1 MMDTLFGGSALNC
14 VYGAALLIGF
24 LYALFLI
31 FFQGVGHAFDL
42 GHVDILGHDVDLG
55 SLFDLPGHDVDVHA
69 GHEAMVGHDGHEV
82 GGLSMLAISGFTA
95 AFGAFGLATAT
106 LLDAPPLLS
115 LLAAVIGGVIVG
127 GLAQIL
133 FIQVLSPST
142 SSNIQL
148 SAIKGASARVTVP
161 ISARGI
167 GQIAI
172 ILSGQRI
179 TLSAR
184 SSAEVEIPRGA
195 SVLVDSVRDG
205 IAYVSPEA
213 DIEI

>member
-14 VYGAALLIGF
+14 IYGAALLIGF

-31 FFQGVGHAFDL
+31 FFQGVGHAFEL
-42 GHVDILGHDVDLG
+42 GHVDIFGHDIDLG
-55 SLFDLPGHDVDVHA
+55 GLFDLPGHDVDLHA
-69 GHEAMVGHDGHEV
+69 GHEVMAGHDGHEA

-115 LLAAVIGGVIVG
+115 LLAAVAGGVVIGGV
-127 GLAQIL
+127 AQIL

-161 ISARGI
+161 IPAQGM

-172 ILSGQRI
+172 VLGGQRM
-179 TLSAR
+179 TLGAR
-184 SSAEVEIPRGA
+184 SSAEVDIPRGVE
-195 SVLVDSVRDG
+195 VLVDGVRDG
-205 IAYVSPEA
+205 VAYVSLEAPE
-213 DIEI
+213 D